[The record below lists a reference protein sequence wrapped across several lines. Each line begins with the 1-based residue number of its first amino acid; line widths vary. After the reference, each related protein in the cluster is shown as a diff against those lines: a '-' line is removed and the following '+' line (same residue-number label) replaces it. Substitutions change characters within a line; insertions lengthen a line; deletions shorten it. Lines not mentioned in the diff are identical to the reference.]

1 MIYRCFEALKE
12 KSPNAKIYIFIN
24 KMDLLE
30 DSMRNDNFF
39 KKKSYLE
46 KEDINN
52 YNCIVNNTCIYLSI
66 N

>member
-1 MIYRCFEALKE
+1 MIYRCIEALKE

-39 KKKSYLE
+39 KIKSYLE
-46 KEDINN
+46 KEDIK
-52 YNCIVNNTCIYLSI
+52 YNFSCNIYMGHFI
-66 N
+66 I